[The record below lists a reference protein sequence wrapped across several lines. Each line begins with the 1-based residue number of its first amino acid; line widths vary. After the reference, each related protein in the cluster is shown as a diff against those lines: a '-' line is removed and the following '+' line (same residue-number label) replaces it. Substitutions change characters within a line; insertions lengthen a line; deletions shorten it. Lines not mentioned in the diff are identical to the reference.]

1 MIVCSSHVGPSTY
14 FAGSGRHSAP
24 QILTKV
30 TEIVNYSASR
40 PGSRHDPPLGK
51 IPECGW
57 KSKTAEIH
65 EALIGIRLPWPRR
78 PWRAAARA
86 YFVPK
91 QMWMMGWMKG
101 GAQVPTFSD
110 IRCRTTA
117 QASTNAA
124 VNCTFN
130 ESQSSMMGNPDSFW
144 NIAMVRG
151 PEGTWLIDNYGQ
163 G

>member
-1 MIVCSSHVGPSTY
+1 MVAGLCSLGLAGCSTTQT
-14 FAGSGRHSAP
+14 GGLDAP
-24 QILTKV
+24 AT
-30 TEIVNYSASR
+30 SMS
-40 PGSRHDPPLGK
+40 
-51 IPECGW
+51 PEQTAMAW
-57 KSKTAEIH
+57 FRAINSKDA
-65 EALIGIRLPWPRR
+65 
-78 PWRAAARA
+78 AAARA

-101 GAQVPTFSD
+101 DAQVSTFSD